1 MLKFKIALF
10 LVCWMCFLSVAY
22 SQLNYNIKFKISGLK
37 DTTCLIAYYYSNG
50 TYIKD
55 TLKVDHS
62 GRCSYK
68 SDSLPRGLYALVITD
83 KNYFDFVV
91 NNDHKFSIETTVN
104 SPSTHMV
111 FKNSPEN
118 ELFLGYLLKTHEKF
132 DQMHELETRIKP
144 YTKKDSAVI
153 YASRQDSIT
162 AAKRKQ
168 DTLACYSKKVDS
180 INKVLINYRLS
191 IVKEHPESFTALMIN
206 TMKEPEIP
214 EIPVLSNG
222 RKDSTF
228 AYHYYKSHYWDDC
241 TFTDDRVL
249 RTPVFHNKLKKYF
262 DEIVIQDTDT
272 IMREADLLIEKSRPN
287 KEMFKYLVWFTTYH
301 YENSEIMG
309 FDKIFVHVVDK
320 YYVTGQTS
328 WISKDINE
336 KVIKKANK
344 LRPILIGEKAPNMVM
359 QDTTLQLAS
368 LYNTK
373 AKFLMILFWDPDCGH
388 CQKEIPVIK
397 DFYDLNKAKYGL
409 EIFAVCTDSTLVKWK
424 KGIKKFKMD
433 WINVDGP
440 RTVTGDFH
448 ASYDI
453 ISTPVIYL
461 LDENKKII
469 AKHLSAE
476 KIGLFLDNYIK
487 SLKRKEKH

>member
-1 MLKFKIALF
+1 MLKYKITLLLF
-10 LVCWMCFLSVAY
+10 CWMSFIAASNG
-22 SQLNYNIKFKISGLK
+22 QLNYNIKFKISGLK

-55 TLKVDHS
+55 TLKIDHF

-68 SDSLPRGLYALVITD
+68 SDSLPQGLYALVITD

-91 NNDHKFSIETTVN
+91 NNDHKFSIETTVK
-104 SPSTHMV
+104 SPSSHII

-118 ELFLGYLLKTHEKF
+118 ELFQNYLLQTRDKF
-132 DQMHELETRIKP
+132 DKMRDLETLMKP
-144 YTKKDSAVI
+144 FTKKDSAVI
-153 YASRQDSIT
+153 HTDRHDSI
-162 AAKRKQ
+162 ASAKRKH
-168 DTLACYSKKVDS
+168 DTLAYFSKKVDS
-180 INKVLINYRLS
+180 INKELISYRLA
-191 IVKEHPESFTALMIN
+191 IVKEHPDSFTALMIN
-206 TMKEPEIP
+206 TMKEPDIP
-214 EIPVLSNG
+214 EIPILANG

-228 AYHYYKSHYWDDC
+228 AYRYYKSHYWDDC

-262 DEIVIQDTDT
+262 DEVVIQDTDT
-272 IMREADLLIEKSRPN
+272 IMREADFLIEKARPN
-287 KEMFKYLVWFTTYH
+287 REMFKYLVWFTTYH

-320 YYVTGQTS
+320 YYVTGQTT
-328 WISKDINE
+328 WITRDIND

-344 LRPILIGEKAPNMVM
+344 LRPILIGEKAPNMIM
-359 QDTTLQLAS
+359 QDTTLQLVS
-368 LYNTK
+368 LHNTQ

-397 DFYDLNKAKYGL
+397 DFYDLNKSKYGL
-409 EIFAVCTDSTLVKWK
+409 EIFAVCTDSTVVKWK
-424 KGIKKFKMD
+424 KGIKKFKMN

-440 RTVTGDFH
+440 RTLTGDFH
-448 ASYDI
+448 GSYDI

-476 KIGLFLDNYIK
+476 KIGFFLDNYIR
-487 SLKRKEKH
+487 SLKRNK